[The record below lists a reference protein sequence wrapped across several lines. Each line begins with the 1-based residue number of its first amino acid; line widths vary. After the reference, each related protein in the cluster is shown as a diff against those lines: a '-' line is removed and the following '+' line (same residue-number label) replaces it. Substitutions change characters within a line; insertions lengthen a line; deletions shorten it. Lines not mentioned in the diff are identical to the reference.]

1 MLLHHGLAGSRL
13 QLLNN
18 LIFDSEKVD
27 SSGSAFFLR
36 FFGELGTDLPPGSA
50 SVAFSGC
57 YYKLVLCL
65 SNWYCDLYSLDS
77 ETILRDII

>member
-18 LIFDSEKVD
+18 WIFDSEKVD

-36 FFGELGTDLPPGSA
+36 FLGN
-50 SVAFSGC
+50 
-57 YYKLVLCL
+57 LVLTYHL
-65 SNWYCDLYSLDS
+65 GVPVSVYPFLVA
-77 ETILRDII
+77 IIGEPIIA

>member
-18 LIFDSEKVD
+18 WIFDSEKVD

-50 SVAFSGC
+50 SVSVPFSGFYFRGTNC
-57 YYKLVLCL
+57 SVIFNFAVC
-65 SNWYCDLYSLDS
+65 
-77 ETILRDII
+77 